1 MLLFRQWKL
10 RNSILILNYFGPTNW
25 SLFETLNYEYD
36 KYLDYLDHFGKL
48 ISSTLLP
55 IEFLISLK
63 SVYFFCPQ
71 KNICMHLGKNI
82 SFSLG
87 IKKSSSY
94 TVCRFLSY
102 SFPLVTCRMR
112 SVHWSHSLTEHFHL
126 TIQIDNVQLD
136 HFQCTTTYQTNKQEV
151 SLAKLIKIIREVFT
165 LSINDWLIDWLMA
178 STMCGYSFTVYKIM
192 VKQTLSVVTFHSKM
206 EPGTIPILKLCSCTI
221 CFGPY
226 IELIVN
232 AFTSS
237 TWFRS
242 CNEIKYWRQLFNWDE
257 SRELHTIR
265 QLIAMLLVVSSSGIF
280 KWTL

>member
-71 KNICMHLGKNI
+71 KIICMHLGKNI

-151 SLAKLIKIIREVFT
+151 SLAKLIKIIWEVFT
-165 LSINDWLIDWLMA
+165 LSINDW
-178 STMCGYSFTVYKIM
+178 
-192 VKQTLSVVTFHSKM
+192 
-206 EPGTIPILKLCSCTI
+206 
-221 CFGPY
+221 
-226 IELIVN
+226 
-232 AFTSS
+232 
-237 TWFRS
+237 
-242 CNEIKYWRQLFNWDE
+242 WRQLCVDTASLFT
-257 SRELHTIR
+257 R
-265 QLIAMLLVVSSSGIF
+265 
-280 KWTL
+280 